1 MPQLKVQPQGQ
12 ALWLAAVVNEPG
24 TPVPLYS
31 DAALTAR
38 AQLPLRV
45 TSDVTL
51 YSAGSGPVRALVMLD
66 DGTRMDTPDL
76 ILTDTNPAVLAPYP
90 THRQLV
96 GAFASPL
103 AKPKPQQFLPQG
115 STLISSFTTAN
126 QWSLTGSGS
135 SQAIEAA
142 PIGTP
147 GPQFPLH
154 TVITL
159 GTVYTYLRLTTAAID
174 MTSRHLRLLLC
185 LDNAEAMADVSLSYS
200 LGGWTNYYAHSG
212 QINKSTQA
220 APARMLESGRWD
232 VQTITR
238 TEVGLQGTAV
248 AGAQTAVTDWQ
259 IGMTA
264 TVAGTKVRL
273 GALYACPDG
282 I

>member
-12 ALWLAAVVNEPG
+12 ALWLAAVVNGAG

-45 TSDVTL
+45 ASDVTL

-66 DGTRMDTPDL
+66 DGARLDTPDL

-90 THRQLV
+90 THRQLAA
-96 GAFASPL
+96 AFSTPL
-103 AKPKPQQFLPQG
+103 AKPKPTLFLPAG
-115 STLISSFTTAN
+115 STLISAFTSTS
-126 QWSLTGSGS
+126 WSLTGSGS
-135 SQAIEAA
+135 SQAIESA

-147 GPQFPLH
+147 GPAFPLH
-154 TVITL
+154 TVVTL

-200 LGGWTNYYAHSG
+200 LGGWSAYYAHSG

-220 APARMLESGRWD
+220 APARMLESGRWE

-238 TEVGLQGTAV
+238 TEVGLTGGAV

-264 TVAGTKVRL
+264 NVAGTKVRL